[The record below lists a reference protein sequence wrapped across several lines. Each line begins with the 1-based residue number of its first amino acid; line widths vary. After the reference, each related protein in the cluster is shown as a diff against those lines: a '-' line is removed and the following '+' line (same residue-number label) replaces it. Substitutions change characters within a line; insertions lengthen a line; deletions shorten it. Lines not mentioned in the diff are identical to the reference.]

1 MINTR
6 NKLNVNCNFLEYE
19 INIDDSIDFFCE
31 GMIKNN
37 HIKGILPIS
46 FQQVDTNRYY
56 SFDVSGL
63 ISLDEIL
70 NNPVDKKQLINIL
83 ISIIDTL
90 EIAGEYMIE
99 EKYFLLNINNV
110 YVDRKSDERCV

>member
-37 HIKGILPIS
+37 HIKGILQI
-46 FQQVDTNRYY
+46 
-56 SFDVSGL
+56 
-63 ISLDEIL
+63 
-70 NNPVDKKQLINIL
+70 
-83 ISIIDTL
+83 
-90 EIAGEYMIE
+90 
-99 EKYFLLNINNV
+99 
-110 YVDRKSDERCV
+110 